1 MRWFSVFVVTVAVA
15 WLASP
20 SVSAQVWGEVT
31 GRITDAATGES
42 IPGANVVIA
51 GTNFGSNT
59 GTDGR
64 YRFRIPEGTYGLRVS
79 YIGFETVED
88 TVIVRRGRSTTFNA
102 SLQVAVISGGEAQ
115 VEAVGERQVGVST
128 LDPRTIRSLPTP
140 LGNDPL
146 RAAKSELGVTSNNE
160 LSNAYSVRGGSYN
173 ENQFFIDGF
182 EIYRPLRT
190 KQGEQEGLGLVNGDL
205 TSRMTLFAG
214 GFPVRYGGK
223 LASVLDA
230 TYARPQGAWGGT
242 TYGSTLDGGGMVQGA
257 ITPSVGLAVAARS
270 ARPQRF
276 FAGQELEG
284 AYDPDFR
291 DVQGVADV
299 RLGAGHSVRAIG
311 LYARHRFRLAP
322 SQRET
327 TFGIFPNLVRT
338 VAIDFDGV
346 EKDGYDVAFGGL
358 LFANTLNDKIRAEH
372 RVSLFQTEEF
382 EGYEVTSRTSL
393 YRRVQRPDGPPS
405 DLDRLLEG
413 TTLQRDTADNRIDQT
428 TFTAQGRYLGQFGR
442 HGAELGWTA
451 RSLRFDD
458 RLFEQT
464 IVTGQ
469 DAETREPVDI
479 ESERLED
486 ATTFSTWQAALWIE
500 DAIDALPDRGKL
512 VLTPGLRADYFAY
525 ASELTLS
532 PRLAA
537 AYQASE
543 TTTLLLGA
551 GVYHQAPTYRE
562 FRGEPAPGQSLSDL
576 LTGDINSQR
585 ALQLVGGFERF
596 FPGRRLQLR
605 AEAYYKYLTNLI
617 SYDVEN
623 VRVVYSGEND
633 SKGYATGF
641 DLQLRGEL
649 VPGLVSWINYGF
661 LKTEERFFPPEI
673 PASATAEER
682 TVIGDRFAARGGGT
696 YVRRPTDRRHN
707 LSIFIQ
713 DYVPGDDTWTLHIR
727 ALYGSSLPVTAPSLS
742 ETIDGA
748 DLFKDG
754 PRNQIELPSYFR
766 FDLGATKTVNLGV
779 SPTGA
784 PLALA
789 ATVEVLNVF
798 DQANTIAFSWVRDG
812 PSLFQAVPTR
822 LTPRTLNVR
831 LRLDF

>member
-1 MRWFSVFVVTVAVA
+1 MRAFSLAFLAAVCFA
-15 WLASP
+15 AP
-20 SVSAQVWGEVT
+20 ASAQVWGEIL
-31 GRITDAATGES
+31 GRVTDAETGET

-59 GTDGR
+59 GADGR
-64 YRFRIPEGTYGLRVS
+64 YRFRIPEGTYPLRVS
-79 YIGFETVED
+79 FIGFATVED
-88 TVIVRRGRSTTFNA
+88 TVVVRRGRPTTFDAALQA
-102 SLQVAVISGGEAQ
+102 SVIEGEEAR
-115 VEAVGERQVGVST
+115 VEAAGERQVGVS
-128 LDPRTIRSLPTP
+128 LIDPRTARSIPTP

-230 TYARPQGAWGGT
+230 TYAAPGGRPSGT
-242 TYGSTLDGGGMVQGA
+242 AYASTLDAGA
-257 ITPSVGLAVAARS
+257 QVAGALGDRAGLAVAARS

-291 DVQGVADV
+291 DVQGVADL
-299 RLGAGHSVRAIG
+299 RLGAGHSVRAVG

-338 VAIDFDGV
+338 VAIDFEGV
-346 EKDGYDVAFGGL
+346 EEDGYDVAFGGL
-358 LFANTLNDKIRAEH
+358 LLSNTLSDAVRAEH
-372 RVSLFQTEEF
+372 RVSLFATDEF
-382 EGYEVTSRTSL
+382 EGYQVTSRTSL

-413 TTLQRDTADNRIDQT
+413 TTLQRDTADNAIDQT

-442 HGAELGWTA
+442 HGAEVGWTA
-451 RSLRFDD
+451 RGLAFDD
-458 RLFEQT
+458 RLYERSV
-464 IVTGQ
+464 VTGQ
-469 DAETREPVDI
+469 DAATREPVDVVLPD
-479 ESERLED
+479 SLDD
-486 ATTFSTWQAALWIE
+486 ATTFSTWQASLWVE
-500 DAIDALPDRGKL
+500 DAIDVLADPGRL
-512 VLTPGLRADYFAY
+512 VLTPGLRADWFDY

-562 FRGEPAPGQSLSDL
+562 FRGEPAPGQRLSDL
-576 LTGDINSQR
+576 LDGDIRSQR
-585 ALQLVGGFERF
+585 AVQVVGGVERF

-605 AEAYYKYLTNLI
+605 AEAYYKLLTNLI

-633 SKGYATGF
+633 SRGYAAGF

-649 VPGLVSWINYGF
+649 VPGLESWVNYGF
-661 LKTEERFFPPEI
+661 LKTEERFLAPEI
-673 PASATAEER
+673 PDGATADEQ
-682 TVIGDRFAARGGGT
+682 TAILNRFAARGGGA

-707 LSIFIQ
+707 LSIFVQ

-727 ALYGSSLPVTAPSLS
+727 ALYGSRLPVTAPALS
-742 ETIDGA
+742 ETISGA

-754 PRNQIELPSYFR
+754 PRNRIQLPSYFR
-766 FDLGATKTVNLGV
+766 FDLGATKAVNLGAG
-779 SPTGA
+779 PTGRG
-784 PLALA
+784 LGLA

-798 DQANTIAFSWVRDG
+798 DQANTIAYAFVRDG
-812 PSLFQAVPTR
+812 PLFQAVPTR

>member
-1 MRWFSVFVVTVAVA
+1 MRWFSVFVVTVCVA

-79 YIGFETVED
+79 YIGFETVVD
-88 TVIVRRGRSTTFNA
+88 TVVVRRGRSTTFDA
-102 SLQVAVISGGEAQ
+102 VLRESVIQGEEVVATAQ
-115 VEAVGERQVGVST
+115 IERQVGISRI
-128 LDPRTIRSLPTP
+128 DPRTARSLPTP

-190 KQGEQEGLGLVNGDL
+190 RQGEQEGLGLVNGDL

-230 TYARPQGAWGGT
+230 TYARPQGTWGGT
-242 TYGSTLDGGGMVQGA
+242 TYGSTLDGGGMIQGGL
-257 ITPSVGLAVAARS
+257 TPDIGLAVAARS

-276 FAGQELEG
+276 FAGQELQG

-299 RLGAGHSVRAIG
+299 RLGAGHSVRAVG

-338 VAIDFDGV
+338 VAIDFEGV
-346 EKDGYDVAFGGL
+346 EESGYEVAFGGL
-358 LFANTLNDKIRAEH
+358 LFANTINDKVRAEH
-372 RVSLFQTEEF
+372 RLSLFQTDEF

-413 TTLQRDTADNRIDQT
+413 TTLQRDSADNRIDQT

-442 HGAELGWTA
+442 HGAEVGWTV
-451 RSLRFDD
+451 RGLRFDD

-469 DAETREPVDI
+469 DAETREPVDV

-486 ATTFSTWQAALWIE
+486 MTEFST
-500 DAIDALPDRGKL
+500 
-512 VLTPGLRADYFAY
+512 
-525 ASELTLS
+525 
-532 PRLAA
+532 
-537 AYQASE
+537 
-543 TTTLLLGA
+543 
-551 GVYHQAPTYRE
+551 
-562 FRGEPAPGQSLSDL
+562 
-576 LTGDINSQR
+576 
-585 ALQLVGGFERF
+585 
-596 FPGRRLQLR
+596 
-605 AEAYYKYLTNLI
+605 
-617 SYDVEN
+617 
-623 VRVVYSGEND
+623 
-633 SKGYATGF
+633 
-641 DLQLRGEL
+641 
-649 VPGLVSWINYGF
+649 
-661 LKTEERFFPPEI
+661 
-673 PASATAEER
+673 
-682 TVIGDRFAARGGGT
+682 
-696 YVRRPTDRRHN
+696 
-707 LSIFIQ
+707 
-713 DYVPGDDTWTLHIR
+713 
-727 ALYGSSLPVTAPSLS
+727 
-742 ETIDGA
+742 
-748 DLFKDG
+748 
-754 PRNQIELPSYFR
+754 
-766 FDLGATKTVNLGV
+766 
-779 SPTGA
+779 
-784 PLALA
+784 
-789 ATVEVLNVF
+789 
-798 DQANTIAFSWVRDG
+798 
-812 PSLFQAVPTR
+812 
-822 LTPRTLNVR
+822 
-831 LRLDF
+831 